1 MSRAAATLTISL
13 PPKMARDLER
23 VRKVE
28 RRTQS
33 ELIRE
38 ALRHYMKA
46 ATVREI
52 KNRLKTLVEE
62 EPSAD
67 EIDAIRVG
75 REQFRTGQFVVT
87 AHVMDRRAQQPR
99 RKKP

>member
-1 MSRAAATLTISL
+1 
-13 PPKMARDLER
+13 MARELER

-46 ATVREI
+46 ATVREVR
-52 KNRLKTLVEE
+52 NRVKTLAEE
-62 EPSAD
+62 EPGAD
-67 EIDAIRVG
+67 EIDAIRAG
-75 REQFRTGQFVVT
+75 REQFRTGQYVVT
-87 AHVMDRRAQQPR
+87 AHAVDRRAQQPR